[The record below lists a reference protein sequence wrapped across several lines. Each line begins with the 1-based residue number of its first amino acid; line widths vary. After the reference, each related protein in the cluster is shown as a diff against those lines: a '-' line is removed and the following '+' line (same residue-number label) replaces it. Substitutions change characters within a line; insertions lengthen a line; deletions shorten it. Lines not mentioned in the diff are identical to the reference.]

1 MNNEI
6 TSSDQIREYWKAKS
20 KDYYHRN
27 KERISQRRKN
37 AYTPKHYINETK
49 SKEIDKVIV

>member
-49 SKEIDKVIV
+49 SKEIDQVIV

>member
-1 MNNEI
+1 MNNLV
-6 TSSDQIREYWKAKS
+6 TSNDQIRDYWKAKS
-20 KDYYHRN
+20 KEYYHRN

-49 SKEIDKVIV
+49 YKEIEPVIV

>member
-6 TSSDQIREYWKAKS
+6 APNDQIREYWKTKS
-20 KDYYHRN
+20 KEYYHRN

-49 SKEIDKVIV
+49 LKGIEQVVV